1 MSARSPSA
9 VGKKRPEPDGGFGS
23 VMDRRKLHHILTSEY
38 RGAQSG
44 RESLTHPAGYAFA
57 GSGEPYNPYFHGGGR
72 SHSDSRSLP
81 AYAYSET
88 PSIEWPLRETHNIAV
103 EARSLAA
110 SRKHY
115 FIALDL
121 DECSVVGS
129 DTNDILRTAFT
140 IIDHHKAQGYPQISE
155 ARSNVLLH
163 ELCELIVNPSMV
175 SAIHAIRRR
184 IGYMPYVF
192 AYTNKGRAGNAFA
205 SYRKNWKQLLEQC
218 MKMQRISDDDKA
230 AAKTEYETKWKHHE
244 HDEPRNGFWVFL
256 EGSNGDQNY
265 NYLANTLKEY
275 TMPTIMKIVQNV
287 SPGVLAKLE
296 LGIQNEIRK
305 IGCATWGM
313 SKALG
318 LDYNMPVFVSNQQY
332 KNLSGLCPLLGLES
346 IEKLFLFD
354 DKASDHFTK
363 MYAANPDKA
372 RAGHWSNPHDIHMIP
387 VNRFDNTS
395 LSPQAKSRIECI
407 FNELDPQGFILR
419 QHETVF
425 REISWAT
432 KEWPQP
438 KLLFDCENYVY
449 RMGGSAG
456 IDILSGSG
464 PPLFPWDTSLF
475 TEHGVPAFGRART
488 FAQFY

>member
-9 VGKKRPEPDGGFGS
+9 VGQKRLEPDGGFGS
-23 VMDRRKLHHILTSEY
+23 VIDRQKLHHILTSEY
-38 RGAQSG
+38 RSAQSG

-57 GSGEPYNPYFHGGGR
+57 GSGGPYNPFFHGGDR
-72 SHSDSRSLP
+72 SHSDPRSLP

-175 SAIHAIRRR
+175 NAIHAIRDR

-192 AYTNKGRAGNAFA
+192 AYTNKGRAERVFA
-205 SYRKNWKQLLEQC
+205 AYRKNWKQMLDQC
-218 MKMQRISDDDKA
+218 LKMQRTSKDEKA
-230 AAKTEYETKWKHHE
+230 AAKTEYETKWKNHE
-244 HDEPRNGFWVFL
+244 HNEPPNGSWVFL

-275 TMPTIMKIVQNV
+275 TMPNIMKIVQDV
-287 SPGVLAKLE
+287 SPGVLQRLE
-296 LGIQNEIRK
+296 SSIQTEIRK

-313 SKALG
+313 SKTLG

-332 KNLSGLCPLLGLES
+332 KNLSDLCPLLGLKS
-346 IEKLFLFD
+346 TEKLFLFD

-363 MYAANPDKA
+363 MYAANLSKA
-372 RAGHWSNPHDIHMIP
+372 RAEHWSNPHDIHMIP
-387 VNRFDNTS
+387 VSRFDNTS
-395 LSPQAKSRIECI
+395 LSPQAKSRIEQI
-407 FNELDPQGFILR
+407 LKEMDPQGFILR
-419 QHETVF
+419 QNETVF
-425 REISWAT
+425 REISRPT

-438 KLLFDCENYVY
+438 RLLFDHENYVY
-449 RMGGSAG
+449 KMGGSAG
-456 IDILSGSG
+456 IDPLSGSG

-475 TEHGVPAFGRART
+475 TEHGGSAFGRAKT
-488 FAQFY
+488 LAQFH